1 MKTTITI
8 VLLFATALLKAEIPQ
23 VELWQLINA
32 QTTSVL
38 SYSPGKGVTGR
49 KTVLLEMNFNAADWK
64 NSSKEFFDGAIIES
78 VELISSTFAS
88 SPTFDQDKLDQS
100 RLSKLRREL
109 PALFKDDRTQWKRV
123 KETGGTSVE
132 SAKKLFHGF
141 AVTLREPVT
150 PELMKAEIKTLTEE
164 FSGVKPVSTPIPFAD
179 TSRIVYTDFCVVKG
193 FIYTK
198 DTLGLTSTE
207 KRKADKRIKTKIP
220 TYAETSDGIDTPGA
234 STSFLTHSTF
244 SDSLVTV
251 ILRRN
256 NKWKEMLVVC
266 DITGSMSPY
275 TAQLL
280 AWYKLNTMNGRVKN
294 FVFFNDGDMKPD
306 NSKVAG
312 STGGLYGIVA
322 SQFDSVVA
330 KAIVAMSHGGG
341 GDCPENNVEALGYGL
356 KNYGDAKEIVMIADN
371 WATPRDMA
379 FAETINRPVHI
390 IVCGAAY
397 GMNVAYLEL
406 ARKTGGSVHTMEQ
419 DLTDLALMHEGE
431 TISIGAFQYKL
442 VDGHFVQ
449 VGTIYMNPYGGKKT
463 Y

>member
-8 VLLFATALLKAEIPQ
+8 ALLFAAAFLKAEITQ
-23 VELWQLINA
+23 TELWQLINA
-32 QTTSVL
+32 QTTTIT
-38 SYSPGKGVTGR
+38 SYSPGKPVTGR

-64 NSSKEFFDGAIIES
+64 NASEEIFDGAIIES
-78 VELISSTFAS
+78 VELISSTFAT

-100 RLSKLRREL
+100 RLSKLRKEM

-123 KETGGTSVE
+123 KETGGTSIE

-141 AVTLREPVT
+141 AVVLREPVT

-164 FSGVKPVSTPIPFAD
+164 FLGVKTVSAPVPTVEDSKIVLTDAD
-179 TSRIVYTDFCVVKG
+179 ISKG
-193 FIYTK
+193 FIYSD
-198 DTLGLTSTE
+198 DTLSLTSAE
-207 KRKADKRIKTKIP
+207 KRKADKRKKIKVP
-220 TYAETSDGIDTPGA
+220 TYAGGEMYTPIA
-234 STSFLTHSTF
+234 SGSFLSHSTF

-449 VGTIYMNPYGGKKT
+449 VGTIYVNPYGGKRA